1 NAAAVLLTDSDELIA
16 EVAME
21 VERQK
26 SNTPNRTRVEA
37 SLAGQQSVLC
47 KTASILEA
55 IAIANEYA
63 TEHLEIM
70 TANARDVAAQIRNA
84 GAVFVGANSPVSL
97 GDYLAGSNHVLPT
110 SEQAKFYSGLSV
122 QTFLRQQQVISYS
135 QEALREVVDDLSV
148 FADAEGLGAHGE
160 AARIRFE
167 S

>member
-1 NAAAVLLTDSDELIA
+1 
-16 EVAME
+16 
-21 VERQK
+21 
-26 SNTPNRTRVEA
+26 
-37 SLAGQQSVLC
+37 
-47 KTASILEA
+47 
-55 IAIANEYA
+55 
-63 TEHLEIM
+63 
-70 TANARDVAAQIRNA
+70 
-84 GAVFVGANSPVSL
+84 

-148 FADAEGLGAHGE
+148 FADAESLGAHGE